1 MRKVIFSFLII
12 FALFACSSDDDNS
25 SDNGDDIFI
34 TFKANGM
41 SYTMEPYTS
50 KSMEVYIAADQGLN
64 ETYREIQL
72 RMPVDFN
79 SGSHPIV
86 DSYDLEDYKA
96 SYTEG
101 DVTIDATSGTLEIT
115 SIDGEYMEGTFEF
128 EGEDGEGT
136 TYIITEGS
144 FKTYNIE

>member
-1 MRKVIFSFLII
+1 MKKVIFSFVMI
-12 FALFACSSDDDNS
+12 FALFACSSDDDS

-34 TFKANGM
+34 TFKANGT

-50 KSMEVYIAADQGLN
+50 KSMEIYIAADQGLD

-72 RMPVDFN
+72 RMPVDFS

-86 DSYDLEDYKA
+86 DSYELEDYKA

-101 DVTIDATSGTLEIT
+101 DITIDGTSGTLHIT
-115 SIDGEYMEGTFEF
+115 SIDGEYIEGTFEF
-128 EGEDGEGT
+128 EGEDEEGT
-136 TYIITEGS
+136 IYNITEGA